1 MIIEKS
7 DKGNLVVVIDRS
19 TDNKKME
26 SMPSDLKKFIEVA
39 VMTYSIFSIN
49 QEKQLDRFLKAL
61 KDKKNYQQQNN
72 IL

>member
-26 SMPSDLKKFIEVA
+26 SMPSDQKKFIEVA

-61 KDKKNYQQQNN
+61 KDKKNYQQQNI